1 MKGFSWP
8 KRRTLVIIFV
18 IFSLLFFIRILYNC
32 SWSGFKEGK
41 DKILTVTET
50 IIEKSQKGVKT
61 TTKTTDTVRLEP
73 AKTLWDW
80 MGLFLAPATLASLG
94 FWFQYSQEKAKRSRE
109 ESENKEF
116 EKKADQDRE
125 RIIDQQ
131 HESALQ
137 DYFKILSDF
146 LVDKRLKQILL
157 ISSGN
162 YINTKNYNEIDSV
175 IDADAALYVIKA
187 RTLSLLRLFDRDNPR
202 QANVLSFLGDLDLL
216 TKLNLDL
223 SRSNLENANFS
234 RADLSGVKLND
245 ANLSNADLRDANL
258 SNADLSGANLSNAD
272 LYYAILS
279 DASLVDASLIGSKL
293 NQANLS
299 SAQINGAKLNDCQL
313 VEANLLDADFS
324 GSDLSDA
331 NLRGANLSKAD
342 LRGANLN
349 NADLRRAI
357 GIPDNISNAAINWQT
372 ATYSPEVKKR
382 LGLDTEI
389 R

>member
-157 ISSGN
+157 TSSENQPQNFDINSN
-162 YINTKNYNEIDSV
+162 YINTKNDNEIDSV

-187 RTLSLLRLFDRDNPR
+187 RTLSLLRLFQEDIPR
-202 QANVLSFLGDLDLL
+202 KASVLSFLGDTNLL
-216 TKLNLDL
+216 TNLNLDL
-223 SRSNLENANFS
+223 SLSNFKDADLRGADLRGADLR
-234 RADLSGVKLND
+234 RADLREANLTNTNLTRANLFKANLTEANLND
-245 ANLSNADLRDANL
+245 ANLTEANL
-258 SNADLSGANLSNAD
+258 SDTQLIEANLIDTKLMSAKLFRTNLSGANLSGAHEPIP
-272 LYYAILS
+272 LIYYR
-279 DASLVDASLIGSKL
+279 
-293 NQANLS
+293 
-299 SAQINGAKLNDCQL
+299 
-313 VEANLLDADFS
+313 E
-324 GSDLSDA
+324 
-331 NLRGANLSKAD
+331 
-342 LRGANLN
+342 
-349 NADLRRAI
+349 
-357 GIPDNISNAAINWQT
+357 
-372 ATYSPEVKKR
+372 
-382 LGLDTEI
+382 
-389 R
+389 